1 MIQAFDVLLQI
12 PVTADVAA
20 KNRIDEPFRYDDC
33 DLVREI
39 YQNYLIRE
47 YEMFHSAH
55 NRAQGRELI
64 ITNIPENH
72 FHWR

>member
-1 MIQAFDVLLQI
+1 MTNKAYTGKVDFGFVY
-12 PVTADVAA
+12 
-20 KNRIDEPFRYDDC
+20 F
-33 DLVREI
+33 